1 MGIGDIFVPRWN
13 KEGLP
18 HKGWRYV
25 DVEDLGDG
33 LAPGERINYE
43 QCEICGNEKIRYVHI
58 LTHPEIDG
66 NIRVGCDCASKL
78 TDDYVNPQQRER
90 DLKNRLNRKKN
101 FAKQDWYVHPRS
113 GNLVLPYKGDYI
125 TILKSKYG
133 NLGIA
138 YKNNY
143 IWKFQGRNIYDVETA
158 KQAAFELFDEY
169 HT

>member
-1 MGIGDIFVPRWN
+1 MARWS
-13 KEGLP
+13 KKGLP

-25 DVEDLGDG
+25 GVEDLGEG
-33 LAPGERINYE
+33 LAPGERIEYE

-58 LTHPEIDG
+58 LTHPEVDG
-66 NIRVGCDCASKL
+66 ELRVGCDCASKL
-78 TDDYVNPQQRER
+78 TDDYVDPQQRER

-113 GNLVLPYKGDYI
+113 GNLVLPYKGDYL
-125 TILKSKYG
+125 TIIKSKYG

-138 YKNNY
+138 YKSNY
-143 IWKFQGRNIYDVETA
+143 VWKYRGKNIYDMETA

>member
-1 MGIGDIFVPRWN
+1 MARWN
-13 KEGLP
+13 QEGIP

-25 DVEDLGDG
+25 GVEDVCEGAVGDD
-33 LAPGERINYE
+33 ERVYE
-43 QCEICGNEKIRYVHI
+43 QCQMCRNDRIRYVHI
-58 LTHPEIDG
+58 LTHPEFDG
-66 NIRVGCDCASKL
+66 EIRVGCDCASKM

-125 TILKSKYG
+125 TIIKSKYG
-133 NLGIA
+133 NFGIA

-143 IWKFQGRNIYDVETA
+143 VWKYRGRNIYDVDTA
-158 KQAAFELFDEY
+158 KQAAFELFDAY